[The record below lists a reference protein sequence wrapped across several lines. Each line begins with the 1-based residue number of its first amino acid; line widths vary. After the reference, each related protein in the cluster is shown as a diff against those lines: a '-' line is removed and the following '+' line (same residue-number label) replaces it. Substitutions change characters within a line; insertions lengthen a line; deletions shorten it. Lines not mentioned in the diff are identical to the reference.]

1 MKKIVLASASP
12 RRRELLSRVGVT
24 FEVKPASGEELITS
38 AEPAK
43 VVEELSRQK
52 AMFTA
57 YALEEEENR
66 ELRDVVVIGA
76 DTVVSYEGKI
86 LGKPADE
93 TAAIE
98 MLAMLQ
104 GNTHQVYTGVTLI
117 YKDQDCDRGV
127 TFVEKTDVKVNPMTE
142 EEITAYGQ
150 SEEPMDKAGA
160 YGIQGAF
167 ARYVASIQGNYDTVV
182 GLPVSRVYRE
192 WKSLMEQEDEEE

>member
-1 MKKIVLASASP
+1 MIRS
-12 RRRELLSRVGVT
+12 
-24 FEVKPASGEELITS
+24 I
-38 AEPAK
+38 
-43 VVEELSRQK
+43 
-52 AMFTA
+52 
-57 YALEEEENR
+57 
-66 ELRDVVVIGA
+66 
-76 DTVVSYEGKI
+76 
-86 LGKPADE
+86 
-93 TAAIE
+93 
-98 MLAMLQ
+98 Q
-104 GNTHQVYTGVTLI
+104 GRTHQVYTGVTLI